1 MSAHELSR
9 QRDSRRR
16 LTLASAITLTAALAV
31 LRVAGPLGRCADRL
45 PPRLSDA
52 AFWQLVTD
60 LSEPAGAFMS
70 DNYVSNESTF
80 QRVVPEL
87 TKSRSPSGAYVGV
100 GPDQNF
106 TYITALNPKI
116 AFIVDIRRENMLLQL
131 MYKALVEMSS
141 DRSDFLSRLFSRR
154 TASVGTSPSA
164 KALLDAFASGVPD
177 PDLFE
182 RNARAVADHLL
193 IRRGLTLSNVDMA
206 TIRRAQRAFFDVGPD
221 IRYAYPHRWFPTYA
235 ELILETD
242 DQGKRHSYLSSEET
256 FRGLKMMETN
266 NLIVPVVGDFAG
278 SKALKAVGQY
288 LRDHAAIV
296 RVFYTSNVEFY
307 LFENRAWQGFLT
319 NVGSMPLDEKSVFIR
334 AYFNK
339 PSDIPSRS
347 GSRSATGVDPI
358 KPTLTAYSQGLI
370 RSYSDLIERSDSH
383 RGE

>member
-1 MSAHELSR
+1 LSR
-9 QRDSRRR
+9 QRASRGR
-16 LTLASAITLTAALAV
+16 LAVASAITLTAALAV
-31 LRVAGPLGRCADRL
+31 LRVAGPLGRWTDRL

-87 TKSRSPSGAYVGV
+87 TTSRSPSGAYVGV

-131 MYKALVEMSS
+131 MYKALVELSS

-164 KALLDAFASGVPD
+164 KDLLDALAGGVPD

-193 IRRGLTLSNVDMA
+193 IRRGLTLSHLDMA
-206 TIRRAQRAFFDVGPD
+206 SIRRAQRAFFEVGPD
-221 IRYAYPHRWFPTYA
+221 IRYGYPHRWFPTYA
-235 ELILETD
+235 ELILEAD

-256 FRGLKMMETN
+256 FRQLKMMETN

-288 LRDHAAIV
+288 LRDHGAIV
-296 RVFYTSNVEFY
+296 RLFYTSNVEFY
-307 LFENRAWQGFLT
+307 LFENRVWPRFLT
-319 NVGSMPLDEKSVFIR
+319 NVGSMPLDDQSVFVR

-339 PSDIPSRS
+339 PSGIPSRS

>member
-1 MSAHELSR
+1 LSR
-9 QRDSRRR
+9 QRDAKRR
-16 LTLASAITLTAALAV
+16 LALAVAITLTAALAV
-31 LRVAGPLGRCADRL
+31 LRVAGPLGRSADRL
-45 PPRLSDA
+45 PSRLSDA

-70 DNYVSNESTF
+70 DNFVSNESTF

-131 MYKALVEMSS
+131 MYKALVELSS
-141 DRSDFLSRLFSRR
+141 DRYDFLSRLFSRR

-164 KALLDAFASGVPD
+164 KTLLDAYASGVPD
-177 PDLFE
+177 ADLFE
-182 RNARAVADHLL
+182 RNTRAVADHLL
-193 IRRGLTLSNVDMA
+193 IRRGLTLSNGDMA
-206 TIRRAQRAFFDVGPD
+206 TIRRVERAFFDVGPD
-221 IRYAYPHRWFPTYA
+221 IRYAYPHQWFSTYA
-235 ELILETD
+235 ELMLETD
-242 DQGKRHSYLSSEET
+242 DQGRHHSYLSSEEA

-278 SKALKAVGQY
+278 SKTLKAVGQY

-307 LFENRAWQGFLT
+307 LFENRAWPRFLT
-319 NVGSMPLDEKSVFIR
+319 NVGSMPLDEQSVFIR

-339 PSDIPSRS
+339 PSGIPSRS

-358 KPTLTAYSQGLI
+358 KPALTAYSQGLI

>member
-1 MSAHELSR
+1 MSAHELS
-9 QRDSRRR
+9 QQPDSTRR
-16 LTLASAITLTAALAV
+16 LALAAAITLAVALAA
-31 LRVAGPLGRCADRL
+31 LRVAGPLGRWADRL

-70 DNYVSNESTF
+70 DNFVSNESTF

-106 TYITALNPKI
+106 TYIAALNPKI

-131 MYKALVEMSS
+131 MYKALVELSS

-164 KALLDAFASGVPD
+164 RALLDAVAIGVAD

-193 IRRGLTLSNVDMA
+193 IRRGLPLSHADMA
-206 TIRRAQRAFFDVGPD
+206 TIRRAQRAFFDAGPD

-242 DQGKRHSYLSSEET
+242 DQAQHHSYLSSDET
-256 FRGLKMMETN
+256 FRRL
-266 NLIVPVVGDFAG
+266 
-278 SKALKAVGQY
+278 
-288 LRDHAAIV
+288 
-296 RVFYTSNVEFY
+296 
-307 LFENRAWQGFLT
+307 
-319 NVGSMPLDEKSVFIR
+319 
-334 AYFNK
+334 
-339 PSDIPSRS
+339 
-347 GSRSATGVDPI
+347 
-358 KPTLTAYSQGLI
+358 
-370 RSYSDLIERSDSH
+370 
-383 RGE
+383 